1 MNILILSQ
9 YFWPENFRI
18 NELANELNKSKD
30 IKIYI
35 LTCNPS
41 YPNKNLYKKK
51 IKKLKNL
58 SIFRVPV
65 YLRDGTIFSKYLNY
79 ITFVITATFYLLF
92 INKIKFQKIFVFQ
105 VSPVFS
111 AIPAII
117 YSIFN
122 KTKIYIWVLDLWPE
136 SIRVFGF
143 NSKFIF
149 YLIKKISD
157 YIYSRSDI
165 LLAQSNSLV
174 KILKKRYRK
183 KTFYLPNW
191 SEKIIEKK
199 INSGLCNK
207 IKKKYQKNKINIFF
221 GGNIGKGQDFKSL
234 LKAISITNNKS
245 QKFNWF
251 IFGEGSEKKKIQ
263 QEIINKYNI
272 KNIFFFNSVSQ
283 NNLLYIFKK
292 YADFLLVTL
301 AKSETL
307 KWTVPG
313 KIQFYFQS
321 KKPLIGMIDGEAK
334 FIIQKSNS
342 GFVVNSGNYF
352 HLSKLLL
359 RLSEKIKKDKYKKKG
374 INGFKFTQKY
384 FNKKK
389 NN

>member
-1 MNILILSQ
+1 
-9 YFWPENFRI
+9 
-18 NELANELNKSKD
+18 
-30 IKIYI
+30 
-35 LTCNPS
+35 
-41 YPNKNLYKKK
+41 
-51 IKKLKNL
+51 
-58 SIFRVPV
+58 
-65 YLRDGTIFSKYLNY
+65 Y

-199 INSGLCNK
+199 ISSGLCNK
-207 IKKKYQKNKINIFF
+207 IEKKYQKNKINIFF

-263 QEIINKYNI
+263 QEIINKYN
-272 KNIFFFNSVSQ
+272 
-283 NNLLYIFKK
+283 
-292 YADFLLVTL
+292 
-301 AKSETL
+301 
-307 KWTVPG
+307 
-313 KIQFYFQS
+313 
-321 KKPLIGMIDGEAK
+321 
-334 FIIQKSNS
+334 
-342 GFVVNSGNYF
+342 
-352 HLSKLLL
+352 
-359 RLSEKIKKDKYKKKG
+359 
-374 INGFKFTQKY
+374 
-384 FNKKK
+384 
-389 NN
+389 